1 MKLTYTQCK
10 QIAVNTGNL
19 REAVE
24 ALQNQPEW
32 IAAAEHYRSRDGKE
46 RFDPLNVTNVLDLA
60 DIQAIQQGG
69 CSSGA
74 FMPAVT
80 YYSAMLTMADYGD
93 DVLQYIQDTMGELP
107 KPDNCESWSGMAC
120 FYLSCAVEL
129 WCGQFDLFGVDWD

>member
-19 REAVE
+19 RETVE
-24 ALQNQPEW
+24 ALQNQPDW
-32 IAAAEHYRSRDGKE
+32 IIE
-46 RFDPLNVTNVLDLA
+46 PLDLA

-74 FMPAVT
+74 FMPAAT

-93 DVLQYIQDTMGELP
+93 DVLQYIQDNLGELP
-107 KPDNCESWSGMAC
+107 KPDNCESWGGMAC
-120 FYLSCAVEL
+120 FYLSYAVEL